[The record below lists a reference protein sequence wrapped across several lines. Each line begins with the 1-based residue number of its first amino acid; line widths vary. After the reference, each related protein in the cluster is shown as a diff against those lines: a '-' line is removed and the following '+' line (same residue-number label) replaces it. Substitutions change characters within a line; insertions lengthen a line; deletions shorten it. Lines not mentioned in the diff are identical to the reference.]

1 MTGGRGGITMKYL
14 QISLL
19 ALVLG
24 VTGTALASDIGE
36 LTVQCDNC
44 HGSQGASSNGDVPTI
59 GGQSREYISS
69 TMKSFQIWGRPCI
82 KSLYRHGDT
91 SRPKT
96 DMCKI
101 AEGLSNE
108 DIEALSN
115 HYGELPFIP
124 ATQEFDAS
132 RAVTGAALH
141 EQHCERCHEQGG
153 INEGRG
159 PRLAGQWLPYLKA
172 TLKYVPTGEHQVP
185 PMMERGLGKFSNEE
199 IDSLLNYY
207 ASQQGQ
213 E

>member
-1 MTGGRGGITMKYL
+1 MARGETVMKYL
-14 QISLL
+14 QICLL
-19 ALVLG
+19 ALVAG
-24 VTGTALASDIGE
+24 VTGMVLASDIGE
-36 LTVQCDNC
+36 LTPQCDSC
-44 HGSQGASSNGDVPTI
+44 HGSQGASLNSDVPTI

-101 AEGLSNE
+101 ADGLSNE
-108 DIEALSN
+108 DIDALSN

-124 ATQEFDAS
+124 ARQEFDAS
-132 RAVTGAALH
+132 RLVDGATLH
-141 EQHCERCHEQGG
+141 EQYCERCHEQGG
-153 INEGRG
+153 SAAGRG
-159 PRLAGQWLPYLKA
+159 PRLAGQWVTYMKA

-207 ASQQGQ
+207 ASQQGR